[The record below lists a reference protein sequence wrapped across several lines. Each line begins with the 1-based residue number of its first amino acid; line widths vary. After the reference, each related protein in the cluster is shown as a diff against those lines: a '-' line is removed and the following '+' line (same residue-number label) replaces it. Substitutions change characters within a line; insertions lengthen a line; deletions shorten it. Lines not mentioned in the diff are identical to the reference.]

1 MKRPQRPM
9 SVRIAFEPNRYS
21 ADRLSE
27 VYAQL
32 KPTESRLIESAPA
45 APKTALPSRQQ
56 RRGAR

>member
-1 MKRPQRPM
+1 M

>member
-1 MKRPQRPM
+1 MKRPQRPL
-9 SVRIAFEPNRYS
+9 SVRIAFEPNRFS
-21 ADRLSE
+21 AERLSE

-45 APKTALPSRQQ
+45 AAKTALPPRQQ